1 MTQKEQARAQGAVPE
16 GRRLILAAEDIL
28 EYFGTRTERGEKL
41 TAEWGE
47 PDEHGWYTPTF
58 TVHYDDVSAQ
68 SEDRA
73 EPGLRAALRDA
84 NAIIAMT
91 REHLAK
97 DHPECA
103 GTVLGVMNDASR
115 AALGAS
121 AGLDVERL
129 SIAMNRAY
137 TFGTG
142 TAEEVAAEYARLS
155 VPSEPVE

>member
-1 MTQKEQARAQGAVPE
+1 MELDRQGAYLLRHTVP
-16 GRRLILAAEDIL
+16 
-28 EYFGTRTERGEKL
+28 
-41 TAEWGE
+41 
-47 PDEHGWYTPTF
+47 
-58 TVHYDDVSAQ
+58 Q

-103 GTVLGVMNDASR
+103 YTVLGVMNDASR

>member
-58 TVHYDDVSAQ
+58 TVHYDDVPAQ

-73 EPGLRAALRDA
+73 EPGLRADSLRAALEPRKRDWIDCEA
-84 NAIIAMT
+84 NAAHNVSYDLIA
-91 REHLAK
+91 RLLA
-97 DHPECA
+97 
-103 GTVLGVMNDASR
+103 R